1 MNRGSRR
8 AVFRYA
14 GGAAAAGI
22 GLLALVCAG
31 CGGER
36 PSEEQ
41 AALFRVAIEGFLHK
55 ENMGMKPETFES
67 LAIDGDTATAE
78 VRMAAKDVA
87 YGMRPLWTFTFR
99 RKGETWTVTAVKR

>member
-22 GLLALVCAG
+22 GLLALACAG
-31 CGGER
+31 CGGGR
-36 PSEEQ
+36 PSEKQ
-41 AALFRVAIEGFLHK
+41 AAPFRVAIEGYLQD

-67 LAIDGDTATAE
+67 LAIDGDTAAAE
-78 VRMAAKDVA
+78 VRMAATDVA
-87 YGMRPLWTFTFR
+87 YGMRPRWAFTFR
-99 RKGETWTVTAVKR
+99 RKGDAWTVIAVKR